1 MVSNTIEPRHAAS
14 DSASQIS
21 QASQQ
26 DLIVPPVD
34 ILEDPENYI
43 FLADM
48 PGVKP
53 TDVDVTFEN
62 GVLTLEGRA
71 SEIVHREGMRVLVHE
86 YQRGTYR
93 RSFTLEAP
101 INAEEIKATLAHGEL
116 TVQVPKAANAK
127 TRKITVNA
135 G

>member
-14 DSASQIS
+14 DPANHTGRHEFV
-21 QASQQ
+21 
-26 DLIVPPVD
+26 VPPVD
-34 ILEDPENYI
+34 ILEDQENYI

-48 PGVKP
+48 PGVRP
-53 TDVDVTFEN
+53 NDVDVTFEN

-71 SEIVHREGMRVLVHE
+71 SEIDQREGMRVLVRE
-86 YQRGTYR
+86 YRRGIYR

-101 INAEEIKATLAHGEL
+101 VNAEEIKATLAHGEL